1 MNIKDFIREIPD
13 FPKEWI
19 NFKDISP
26 ILGNPDV
33 LSYVVDWLSAG
44 LDNVDKIVGLD
55 ARGFIFG
62 SLVAY
67 RLNKPF
73 VMVRKKWKLPGK
85 CKNISYSLE
94 YGENILE
101 IQEWAIK
108 KWEKIAIIDDL
119 LATGGTAKATCDL
132 IESLWWKVEN
142 LGFVIELEFLNWKN
156 NFKDKKVYSLVKY
169 N

>member
-26 ILGNPDV
+26 ILQKPDV

-44 LDNVDKIVGLD
+44 LDNVDKVVGLD

-101 IQEWAIK
+101 IQEDAINEG
-108 KWEKIAIIDDL
+108 EKVVIIDDL
-119 LATGGTAKATCDL
+119 LATGGTAKAACDL
-132 IESLWWKVEN
+132 IESLWWKVESLN
-142 LGFVIELEFLNWKN
+142 FVIELEFLKGRDLFEWKQ
-156 NFKDKKVYSLVKY
+156 VYSLVKY
-169 N
+169 E